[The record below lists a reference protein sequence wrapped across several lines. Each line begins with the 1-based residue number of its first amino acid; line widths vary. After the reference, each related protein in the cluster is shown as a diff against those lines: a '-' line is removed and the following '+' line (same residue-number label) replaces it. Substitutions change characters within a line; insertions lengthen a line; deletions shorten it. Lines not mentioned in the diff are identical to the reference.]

1 MRRQVSE
8 CGHEP
13 ARSGGLVAVSIDVN
27 PVVDVGEWQAYVERH
42 PDSSIFHLPQ
52 WKAVLDESFP
62 HKPMYI
68 FARDTGGRLC
78 GLLPMAHIRSRLT
91 GHRLVSL
98 PFAHICGPIADT
110 EATLF
115 AMVDR
120 AFSLCKDLNC
130 RYIEIRTTQTLS
142 LDADVSEGFS
152 TYVLELSDPERIWK
166 MLHMRRRSIRKAK
179 ESGVNVKA
187 DDSVEGLRI
196 FDVLNQR
203 NKRDLGVPAQP
214 PSFLTSIHR
223 HMKPWYRLYLAEVE
237 GKPLAGIVT
246 LSFKDTVNYA
256 YGASDPRYLGLRP
269 NDLAM
274 WHAIEES
281 CNKGFRHFDF
291 GKTAQNNLG
300 LVNFKKHW
308 GTMELKLRYYTY
320 PKASA
325 SLSSGRTGKGYQL
338 VTGIWRRLPLPVTR
352 ILSPVVFRHLD

>member
-1 MRRQVSE
+1 
-8 CGHEP
+8 
-13 ARSGGLVAVSIDVN
+13 
-27 PVVDVGEWQAYVERH
+27 
-42 PDSSIFHLPQ
+42 
-52 WKAVLDESFP
+52 
-62 HKPMYI
+62 
-68 FARDTGGRLC
+68 
-78 GLLPMAHIRSRLT
+78 MAHIRSRLT

-98 PFAHICGPIADT
+98 SFAHICAPIADT

-120 AFSLCKDLNC
+120 AFSLCKDQDC

-152 TYVLELSDPERIWK
+152 TYVLELSDPERIGK

-179 ESGVNVKA
+179 DSGVNVKA

-196 FDVLNQR
+196 LDVLNQR
-203 NKRDLGVPAQP
+203 AKRTLDCLLSP

-223 HMKPWYRLYLAEVE
+223 HIKPWYRLYLAAVE
-237 GKPLAGIVT
+237 GKPVAGIVT
-246 LSFKDTVNYA
+246 LSFKVNHA

-274 WHAIEES
+274 WPATEES

-300 LVNFKKHW
+300 LVNFKRHW
-308 GTMELKLRYYTY
+308 GTRETKLLYYTY
-320 PKASA
+320 PKATT
-325 SLSSGRTGKGYQL
+325 SLSSGRSGRAYGL
-338 VTGIWRRLPLPVTR
+338 VTGLWRRMPLAATR
-352 ILSPVVFRHLD
+352 ILSPLAFRHLD